1 MQIGMFVHFL
11 SSSADFP
18 SISPIAC
25 SRAPISLPAI
35 SCERETSWREIIRI
49 FETNAYD
56 GLVVSIPS
64 AIGSLQL
71 LFDPLGLV
79 RSLRRGLFDMVH
91 LPLLGIQEKSLSHF
105 IAGLHQG
112 SASLLKELSGWLMM
126 NCLLSLY
133 IIAVIFTMWIE
144 FQVGVSLPSGDS
156 QQL

>member
-1 MQIGMFVHFL
+1 MRHVISTYQTLFHCLCPLMQIGMFVHFL
-11 SSSADFP
+11 LFSGFCL
-18 SISPIAC
+18 SIS
-25 SRAPISLPAI
+25 STVLFRAPISLPAI

-91 LPLLGIQEKSLSHF
+91 LPLLGIQGKSLSHF
-105 IAGLHQG
+105 IVGLHQG
-112 SASLLKELSGWLMM
+112 SASLLKELSGWLII
-126 NCLLSLY
+126 NSL
-133 IIAVIFTMWIE
+133 V
-144 FQVGVSLPSGDS
+144 L
-156 QQL
+156 